1 MQTKTALAVAGLC
14 GVLAGAAAHAQER
27 TIKVGI
33 VESLSGP
40 QAASGQSI
48 RTAVRYGIDR
58 INAEGGWHGT
68 KLELIEYDNQGTAA
82 GAADKLRSAIAEGV
96 RIVLHGAS
104 SAIGGQITEDVRKHN
119 LRNPGKEVIYLSLGA
134 LALDLTGEKCH
145 FHHFRLGPNSNV
157 DIKALVGAMAQA
169 KALGPRVYVI
179 NQNYSA
185 GVDMEAAFVSEVRA
199 AGATVVEK
207 ALHDVNKIQDF
218 APWVAKIKAA
228 NVDTVLT
235 GNWSNDLL
243 FLMKAAKASGLKA
256 RFGTLFLDQPG
267 NIANAGESAEGH
279 FVAHSFNVEANA
291 AAEALGNDYKAKTG
305 HYPVYLEPTAMFGVA
320 FLGEA
325 LKKVPADAKE
335 LNVNALG
342 KALEQTRL
350 STPVGEWSMRAADHQ
365 GLIPLVVSTV
375 SPDARFKVDGSALGF
390 RPVKIIPAQD
400 AATAVQA
407 NCRINRPD

>member
-1 MQTKTALAVAGLC
+1 MWTKAAFGVAGLC
-14 GVLAGAAAHAQER
+14 GMLAGAAAQAQGQA
-27 TIKVGI
+27 IKVGI

-58 INAEGGWHGT
+58 INAGGGWQGR

-82 GAADKLRSAIAEGV
+82 GAADKVRTAIAEGV
-96 RIVLHGAS
+96 QIFLHGAS

-119 LRNPGKEVIYLSLGA
+119 LRNPGKEVLYLSLGA

-157 DIKALVGAMAQA
+157 DIKALVGAMKEA

-179 NQNYSA
+179 DQNYSA
-185 GVDMEAAFVSEVRA
+185 GIDMEAAFVNEVQA
-199 AGATVVEK
+199 AGATVAEK

-243 FLMKAAKASGLKA
+243 FLMKASKASGLKA

-267 NIANAGESAEGH
+267 NIANAGDSAEGH
-279 FVAHSFNVEANA
+279 FVAHPFNIDANP
-291 AAEALGNDYKAKTG
+291 AAEALGNEYKAKTG
-305 HYPVYLEPTAMFGVA
+305 HYPVYLEPAAMFGVA

-325 LKKVPADAKE
+325 LKKVRPE
-335 LNVNALG
+335 GGGLNVNALG
-342 KALEQTRL
+342 KALEQTKL

-365 GLIPLVVSTV
+365 GLIPIVVSTV
-375 SPDARFKVDGSALGF
+375 SADARFKADGSGLGF
-390 RPVKIIPAQD
+390 KVVKTISAAD
-400 AATAVQA
+400 AASPVQA
-407 NCRINRPD
+407 NCRMNRPD